1 MSFSSFELDPR
12 LQQGVRALGFEEPTP
27 IQSAT
32 IPAALKGQDIL
43 GSAETGTGKTA
54 AYLLPL
60 LQKLLTRP
68 ARAHPVRALILV
80 PTRELAL
87 QVAEQAAAL
96 CAHTDLRSVAIYG
109 GVALGS
115 QQQAL
120 KRGADVVIAT
130 PGRLLD
136 HAARKNISFASLQ
149 VLVLDEADRMLD
161 VGFLPDLRRI
171 ARLLPR
177 ERQTM
182 LFSATLIP
190 SIVSLAAEVTRQP
203 ARIQVETT
211 ATPEVITQTLFPVP
225 EHLKGQVLQQLLR
238 DEEMD
243 SVLVFAR
250 TKHRADR
257 LVKQLQRVNI
267 RAGVIHGNRSQ
278 GQRIAAL
285 EAFRQGDARVLV
297 ATDIA
302 ARGIDV
308 EGISHVVNYDVPMQP
323 EDYVHRIGRTGRM
336 QAAGKAYT
344 LVTPVDESMVRR
356 IEAVLKQKLQR
367 RRLDGIDYQASA
379 FVQPDADAIQRYIAA
394 HRQAH
399 ARTDRQETRT
409 PRHRGAA
416 SAGSRRT
423 RGNGWSPI
431 NQKVN

>member
-1 MSFSSFELDPR
+1 MSFSSFDLDPR
-12 LQQGVRALGFEEPTP
+12 LLEGVRALGFTQPTP
-27 IQSAT
+27 IQVAT
-32 IPAALKGQDIL
+32 IPAALTGRDIL

-60 LQKLLTRP
+60 LQRFLAAP
-68 ARAHPVRALILV
+68 ARNHNVRALILV

-87 QVAEQAAAL
+87 QVAEHAEQL
-96 CAHTDLRSVAIYG
+96 SAHTGLRAIAVFG
-109 GVALGS
+109 GMALMS
-115 QQQAL
+115 QEKSL
-120 KRGADVVIAT
+120 RHGVDIVIAT

-136 HAARKNISFASLQ
+136 HAARRNIAFGALE

-171 ARLLPR
+171 VHLLPR

-190 SIVSLAAEVTRQP
+190 SILNLAAEVTRN
-203 ARIQVETT
+203 AVRIQKET
-211 ATPEVITQTLFPVP
+211 APAPDAIAQTLFPVP
-225 EHLKGQVLQQLLR
+225 EHLKAQLLQR
-238 DEEMD
+238 LLREEEMD

-257 LVKQLQRVNI
+257 VVRQLQRVNI
-267 RAGVIHGNRSQ
+267 RADVIHGDRSQ
-278 GQRIAAL
+278 NQRIAAL
-285 EAFRQGDARVLV
+285 EAFRRGQARVLV

-344 LVTPVDESMVRR
+344 LVTPTDEAMVRR
-356 IEAVLKQKLQR
+356 IEVVLKQKIER
-367 RRLDGIDYQASA
+367 RRLDGIDYSTPQFA
-379 FVQPDADAIQRYIAA
+379 QPSSDAIRRYVESNRRV
-394 HRQAH
+394 RQNRLAL
-399 ARTDRQETRT
+399 
-409 PRHRGAA
+409 
-416 SAGSRRT
+416 S
-423 RGNGWSPI
+423 
-431 NQKVN
+431 